1 MRLIQEL
8 IKEETREIKRN
19 FYHSPLPRKKQ
30 RVESKPERPGKV
42 KFYSEEEILSYQKE
56 ALR

>member
-1 MRLIQEL
+1 MNLIQEL
-8 IKEETREIKRN
+8 IKEETREIKRI
-19 FYHSPLPRKKQ
+19 FYHPPLPLKKQ

-42 KFYSEEEILSYQKE
+42 KFYSEEEILSYQRR